1 MFCWFVF
8 VGLCLWLVFVG
19 LCFGLFCWFGLLVCW
34 FVGSLVVLLVCFCWL
49 LRSCVV
55 WVVFFGGGFWW
66 FPSVL
71 ECWGCRAHPCAPV
84 PLPRHSSGR
93 PHGNGVLPA
102 RRAPLSWGR
111 NPCLRFCRSSW
122 TAGVRRPRNLPEVM
136 GKCLPAFAELCHHLV
151 PGASTVLRRTWCEGP
166 SAPEP
171 VGDPAVKSRGPP
183 IMYALPRSP
192 PLPNVLC
199 IPLRS
204 YSLRGAQ
211 CPRPPSAAGAPSP
224 SRAESLRIYQPEAW
238 ASRYPRVL
246 YRSPSRAFSE
256 GCSHFAARATTHC
269 PTLHGVM
276 LRRWRS

>member
-1 MFCWFVF
+1 M
-8 VGLCLWLVFVG
+8 
-19 LCFGLFCWFGLLVCW
+19 VCW
-34 FVGSLVVLLVCFCWL
+34 FVGLLVVLLVCVCWL
-49 LRSCVV
+49 LRSSVV

-84 PLPRHSSGR
+84 PLPQHSSGR

-204 YSLRGAQ
+204 YS
-211 CPRPPSAAGAPSP
+211 S
-224 SRAESLRIYQPEAW
+224 
-238 ASRYPRVL
+238 
-246 YRSPSRAFSE
+246 
-256 GCSHFAARATTHC
+256 
-269 PTLHGVM
+269 
-276 LRRWRS
+276 